1 MKIFDGNE
9 IKEKKKVKAT
19 RSVKLIKKPSKKN
32 NSKSNNNLIK
42 GQNDKPREYPKTHGL
57 KILPIGGLKEIGK
70 NMTLFEYEDDILILD
85 CGMSFPD
92 EGMHG
97 IDVVIPDFSYVLENK
112 KKIKGIIFTHG
123 HEDHIG
129 AVPYLFKQ
137 ASFPLYATHLTK
149 GLIENKFVEH
159 GIKKEITPIKV
170 GQKVRV
176 GKFVI
181 DPIRITHSIADSLCF
196 EIKTPEHTV
205 FHTGDFKIDY
215 TPIDGE
221 PIDLAKL
228 AMLGAKGVDILLA
241 DSTNATRSGFTDS
254 EQKVGQTME
263 RIFRSSKNSRM
274 IIATFASNVH
284 RVQKIIDNAVL
295 FKRKVAISGR
305 SMVNVASIAQK
316 LGYLKV
322 PEGIIIELNE
332 IHNFPKNKVVIIT
345 TGSQGEPMSA
355 LARMANSEHRD
366 IEIENG
372 DVVVLSS
379 TPVPGNEKAV
389 SGVVDKLFEKGA
401 NVIYSDIADIHVSGH
416 ACQEELKLMHSL
428 IKPKHFIPVHGE
440 YRHLKAHAEL
450 AESLGLKKDKIHI
463 IDNGDALV
471 YNKGKVHIY
480 KDYASAEDIY
490 VDGLGIGDVGN
501 IVIKERQKLATS
513 GLILVA
519 ITFDK
524 KTKKILAGP
533 NLMSKGFIYVKEN
546 EELMNDMR
554 REAKKLVPLLY
565 DPSNEDLSAL
575 KDNIIRKLGSYIYTR
590 TKRNPVIIPVF
601 MHS

>member
-241 DSTNATRSGFTDS
+241 
-254 EQKVGQTME
+254 E
-263 RIFRSSKNSRM
+263 
-274 IIATFASNVH
+274 
-284 RVQKIIDNAVL
+284 
-295 FKRKVAISGR
+295 
-305 SMVNVASIAQK
+305 
-316 LGYLKV
+316 
-322 PEGIIIELNE
+322 
-332 IHNFPKNKVVIIT
+332 
-345 TGSQGEPMSA
+345 
-355 LARMANSEHRD
+355 
-366 IEIENG
+366 
-372 DVVVLSS
+372 
-379 TPVPGNEKAV
+379 
-389 SGVVDKLFEKGA
+389 
-401 NVIYSDIADIHVSGH
+401 
-416 ACQEELKLMHSL
+416 
-428 IKPKHFIPVHGE
+428 
-440 YRHLKAHAEL
+440 
-450 AESLGLKKDKIHI
+450 
-463 IDNGDALV
+463 
-471 YNKGKVHIY
+471 
-480 KDYASAEDIY
+480 
-490 VDGLGIGDVGN
+490 
-501 IVIKERQKLATS
+501 
-513 GLILVA
+513 
-519 ITFDK
+519 
-524 KTKKILAGP
+524 
-533 NLMSKGFIYVKEN
+533 
-546 EELMNDMR
+546 
-554 REAKKLVPLLY
+554 
-565 DPSNEDLSAL
+565 
-575 KDNIIRKLGSYIYTR
+575 
-590 TKRNPVIIPVF
+590 
-601 MHS
+601 